1 MAFKRGDMR
10 SDIVFWWVL
19 VALLAVGLIVCGL
32 LYRIRSRRLHAH
44 ACFEAMLCMLLQP
57 TPANIA
63 TVDQLLSKKRISE
76 KRGRELLYEAEMEA
90 DCLSMMPT
98 GEMRS
103 SQPFLERRYSQILA
117 KAEINGALATLIK
130 SRLESF

>member
-1 MAFKRGDMR
+1 MAFSRGDMR
-10 SDIVFWWVL
+10 IEIVFWWVL
-19 VALLAVGLIVCGL
+19 VALLTIGLIVSGL
-32 LYRIRSRRLHAH
+32 LYRLRLRRLHAR

-57 TPANIA
+57 TPTNIA
-63 TVDQLLSKKRISE
+63 ALDTLLSKKRISE
-76 KRGRELLYEAEMEA
+76 KKGRELLYEAGLEA

-103 SQPFLERRYSQILA
+103 SQPFLERRYGQILA
-117 KAEINGALATLIK
+117 KAEINGALAALIK